1 MTDLPDI
8 FTREADGTIW
18 FKGHRLRLID
28 VAARYEEGH
37 SAEAILADFYPT
49 LSLAQIYR
57 AIAYHLENVKEVRA
71 LIAENDRIV
80 DELRSQASP
89 APSLADLRKRL
100 HAKLDAYVAA
110 FSSPTPSNR
119 AECVDEIWGDVAL
132 ARHRKKQEPR

>member
-1 MTDLPDI
+1 MTERPDI
-8 FTREADGTIW
+8 FQRDADGAIV

-37 SAEAILADFYPT
+37 SPEAILADFYPT

-57 AIAYHLENVKEVRA
+57 AIAYHLENESEVRA
-71 LIAENDRIV
+71 LIGENDRIV

-100 HAKLDAYVAA
+100 EAKR
-110 FSSPTPSNR
+110 R
-119 AECVDEIWGDVAL
+119 AEAS
-132 ARHRKKQEPR
+132 